1 MECGCHREWMEETKD
16 ICLEF
21 LGVLDIGRVGRSSKK
36 RSVKSGGEDESLSF
50 VYLKFIGGV
59 CIWFLVKKI
68 RFVADVW
75 WFVVWFC
82 SDLFEFF
89 PFGFLWG
96 VALGDFSTVRFGWYL
111 DLTGTLRSPS
121 ILSIVFGSSAHVK
134 HCLRFI
140 QISHTSRFKPKTFN
154 VEQYIDKSW
163 KIHRN

>member
-68 RFVADVW
+68 RFVADV
-75 WFVVWFC
+75 
-82 SDLFEFF
+82 
-89 PFGFLWG
+89 
-96 VALGDFSTVRFGWYL
+96 
-111 DLTGTLRSPS
+111 
-121 ILSIVFGSSAHVK
+121 
-134 HCLRFI
+134 
-140 QISHTSRFKPKTFN
+140 
-154 VEQYIDKSW
+154 
-163 KIHRN
+163 